1 MYVLPIYDE
10 ERHRVTGYCEVTEE
24 VYRAYWQE
32 VEHARWLEK
41 QARSHEISWQGVPDM
56 PDEDTLSF
64 HAAREPPSA
73 ESAAQSAALQEA
85 LAAEPPEL
93 VEALWALANGEITYE
108 EIAQK
113 WGVNK
118 KTAWEKLDRAHARL
132 REKLSRKMKLRRD
145 PPQIDEKTPSNSER
159 PILA

>member
-41 QARSHEISWQGVPDM
+41 QARSREISWQGVPDM

-64 HAAREPPSA
+64 HAAQKPPDP
-73 ESAAQSAALQEA
+73 ESAARSAALQEA
-85 LAAEPPEL
+85 LATEPPEL
-93 VEALWALANGEITYE
+93 VEALWALANGEKTQR
-108 EIAQK
+108 EIAK
-113 WGVNK
+113 EWGTTQPAVQQRLSNLRSRLK
-118 KTAWEKLDRAHARL
+118 KKLKNFR
-132 REKLSRKMKLRRD
+132 
-145 PPQIDEKTPSNSER
+145 
-159 PILA
+159 

>member
-10 ERHRVTGYCEVTEE
+10 ERQRVTGYCEVTEE

-41 QARSHEISWQGVPDM
+41 QARSREISWQGVSDM

-64 HAAREPPSA
+64 HAAQKPPDP
-73 ESAAQSAALQEA
+73 ESAAQSAALREA

-93 VEALWALANGEITYE
+93 VEALWALANKEKTLQ
-108 EIAQK
+108 EIADQWGISPQGVRQK
-113 WGVNK
+113 
-118 KTAWEKLDRAHARL
+118 AERAYKRL
-132 REKLSRKMKLRRD
+132 RKKL
-145 PPQIDEKTPSNSER
+145 EANENF
-159 PILA
+159 

>member
-41 QARSHEISWQGVPDM
+41 QARSREISWQGVPDM

-64 HAAREPPSA
+64 HAAQKPPDP

-93 VEALWALANGEITYE
+93 VEALWALANGEKTQR
-108 EIAQK
+108 EIAEE
-113 WGVNK
+113 WGVPRRTVSWQINQ
-118 KTAWEKLDRAHARL
+118 ALERL
-132 REKLSRKMKLRRD
+132 REKISRK
-145 PPQIDEKTPSNSER
+145 S
-159 PILA
+159 

>member
-10 ERHRVTGYCEVTEE
+10 ERHRVTGYCEVTED

-41 QARSHEISWQGVPDM
+41 QARSREISWQGVPDM

-64 HAAREPPSA
+64 HAAHEPPDP
-73 ESAAQSAALQEA
+73 ESAAQSAALRRA

-93 VEALWALANGEITYE
+93 VEALWALANKEKTLQ
-108 EIAQK
+108 EIADQWGISPQGVRQK
-113 WGVNK
+113 
-118 KTAWEKLDRAHARL
+118 AERAYKRL
-132 REKLSRKMKLRRD
+132 RKKL
-145 PPQIDEKTPSNSER
+145 EANENF
-159 PILA
+159 

>member
-41 QARSHEISWQGVPDM
+41 QARSREISWQGVPDM

-64 HAAREPPSA
+64 HAAQKPPDP
-73 ESAAQSAALQEA
+73 ESAAQSAALREA

-93 VEALWALANGEITYE
+93 VEALWALANGEKSQR
-108 EIAQK
+108 EIAEE
-113 WGVNK
+113 WGVPRRTVSWKINQ
-118 KTAWEKLDRAHARL
+118 ALERL
-132 REKLSRKMKLRRD
+132 REKISRK
-145 PPQIDEKTPSNSER
+145 S
-159 PILA
+159 

>member
-41 QARSHEISWQGVPDM
+41 QARSREISWQGVPDM

-64 HAAREPPSA
+64 HAAQKPPDP
-73 ESAAQSAALQEA
+73 ESAAQSAALREA
-85 LAAEPPEL
+85 LATEPPEL
-93 VEALWALANGEITYE
+93 VEALWALANGEKSQR
-108 EIAQK
+108 EIAK
-113 WGVNK
+113 EWGVPRRTVSWKINQ
-118 KTAWEKLDRAHARL
+118 ALERL
-132 REKLSRKMKLRRD
+132 REKISRK
-145 PPQIDEKTPSNSER
+145 S
-159 PILA
+159 

>member
-10 ERHRVTGYCEVTEE
+10 ERHRVTGYCEVTED

-41 QARSHEISWQGVPDM
+41 QARSREISWQGVPDM

-64 HAAREPPSA
+64 HAAQKPPDP

-93 VEALWALANGEITYE
+93 VEALWALANGEKSQR
-108 EIAQK
+108 EIAK
-113 WGVNK
+113 EWGVSQS
-118 KTAWEKLDRAHARL
+118 TVSRRLEKLCENL
-132 REKLSRKMKLRRD
+132 RMKLD
-145 PPQIDEKTPSNSER
+145 TPLFDDYHENFLKK
-159 PILA
+159 I

>member
-10 ERHRVTGYCEVTEE
+10 ERHRVTGYCEVTED

-64 HAAREPPSA
+64 HAAQKPPDP
-73 ESAAQSAALQEA
+73 ESAAQSAALREA
-85 LAAEPPEL
+85 LATEPPEL
-93 VEALWALANGEITYE
+93 VEALWALANGEKTQQ
-108 EIAQK
+108 EIAEE
-113 WGVNK
+113 WGVPRRTVSWKINQ
-118 KTAWEKLDRAHARL
+118 ALERL
-132 REKLSRKMKLRRD
+132 REKISRK
-145 PPQIDEKTPSNSER
+145 S
-159 PILA
+159 

>member
-1 MYVLPIYDE
+1 M
-10 ERHRVTGYCEVTEE
+10 
-24 VYRAYWQE
+24 YRAYWQE

-41 QARSHEISWQGVPDM
+41 QARSREISWQGVSGT

-64 HAAREPPSA
+64 HAAHEPPDP

-118 KTAWEKLDRAHARL
+118 KTAWEKIDRAHARL
-132 REKLSRKMKLRRD
+132 REKLSRKN
-145 PPQIDEKTPSNSER
+145 ENCAETPHKSTKKS
-159 PILA
+159 

>member
-93 VEALWALANGEITYE
+93 VEASGRWQMGKSPTKKLLRNGE
-108 EIAQK
+108 
-113 WGVNK
+113 
-118 KTAWEKLDRAHARL
+118 
-132 REKLSRKMKLRRD
+132 
-145 PPQIDEKTPSNSER
+145 
-159 PILA
+159 

>member
-10 ERHRVTGYCEVTEE
+10 ERHRITGYCEVTED

-64 HAAREPPSA
+64 HAAQKPPDP
-73 ESAAQSAALQEA
+73 ESAAQSAALREA

-93 VEALWALANGEITYE
+93 VEALWALANGEKTQR
-108 EIAQK
+108 EIAEE
-113 WGVNK
+113 WGVPRRTVSWKINQ
-118 KTAWEKLDRAHARL
+118 ALERL
-132 REKLSRKMKLRRD
+132 REKISRK
-145 PPQIDEKTPSNSER
+145 S
-159 PILA
+159 

>member
-10 ERHRVTGYCEVTEE
+10 ERHRVTGYCEVTED

-41 QARSHEISWQGVPDM
+41 QARSREISWQGVPDM

-64 HAAREPPSA
+64 HAAHEPPDP

-85 LAAEPPEL
+85 LATEPPEL
-93 VEALWALANGEITYE
+93 VEALWALANGEKTQR
-108 EIAQK
+108 EIAEE
-113 WGVNK
+113 WGVPRRTVSWKINQ
-118 KTAWEKLDRAHARL
+118 ALERL
-132 REKLSRKMKLRRD
+132 REKISRK
-145 PPQIDEKTPSNSER
+145 S
-159 PILA
+159 

>member
-41 QARSHEISWQGVPDM
+41 QARSREISWQGVPDM

-64 HAAREPPSA
+64 HAAQKPPDP
-73 ESAAQSAALQEA
+73 ESAAQSAALREA
-85 LAAEPPEL
+85 LATEPPEL
-93 VEALWALANGEITYE
+93 VEALWALANGEKTQR
-108 EIAQK
+108 EIAEE
-113 WGVNK
+113 WGVPRRTVSWKINQ
-118 KTAWEKLDRAHARL
+118 ALERL
-132 REKLSRKMKLRRD
+132 REKISRK
-145 PPQIDEKTPSNSER
+145 S
-159 PILA
+159 

>member
-41 QARSHEISWQGVPDM
+41 QARSREISWQGVPDM

-64 HAAREPPSA
+64 HAAHEPPDP
-73 ESAAQSAALQEA
+73 ESAAQSAALRRA

-93 VEALWALANGEITYE
+93 VEALWALANGEKTQR
-108 EIAQK
+108 EIAK
-113 WGVNK
+113 EWGTTQPAVQQRLSNLRSRLK
-118 KTAWEKLDRAHARL
+118 KKLKNFR
-132 REKLSRKMKLRRD
+132 
-145 PPQIDEKTPSNSER
+145 
-159 PILA
+159 

>member
-10 ERHRVTGYCEVTEE
+10 ERQRVTGYCEVTEE

-41 QARSHEISWQGVPDM
+41 QARSREISWQGVPDM

-64 HAAREPPSA
+64 HAAQKPPDP

-93 VEALWALANGEITYE
+93 VEALWALANKEKTLQ
-108 EIAQK
+108 EIADQWGISPQGVRQK
-113 WGVNK
+113 
-118 KTAWEKLDRAHARL
+118 AERAYKRL
-132 REKLSRKMKLRRD
+132 RKKL
-145 PPQIDEKTPSNSER
+145 EANENF
-159 PILA
+159 

>member
-10 ERHRVTGYCEVTEE
+10 ERHRVTGYCEVTED

-64 HAAREPPSA
+64 HAAQKPPDP

-93 VEALWALANGEITYE
+93 VEALWALANGEKTQR
-108 EIAQK
+108 EIADEWDVSQST
-113 WGVNK
+113 VSRRL
-118 KTAWEKLDRAHARL
+118 EKLCENL
-132 REKLSRKMKLRRD
+132 RMKLD
-145 PPQIDEKTPSNSER
+145 TPLFDDYHENFLKK
-159 PILA
+159 I

>member
-10 ERHRVTGYCEVTEE
+10 ERQRVTGYCEVTEE

-64 HAAREPPSA
+64 HAAQKPPDP
-73 ESAAQSAALQEA
+73 ESAAQSAALREA
-85 LAAEPPEL
+85 LATEPPEL
-93 VEALWALANGEITYE
+93 VEALWALANGEKTQR
-108 EIAQK
+108 EIAEE
-113 WGVNK
+113 WGVPRRTVSWKINQ
-118 KTAWEKLDRAHARL
+118 ALERL
-132 REKLSRKMKLRRD
+132 REKISRK
-145 PPQIDEKTPSNSER
+145 S
-159 PILA
+159 

>member
-10 ERHRVTGYCEVTEE
+10 ERQRVTGYCEVTED

-41 QARSHEISWQGVPDM
+41 QARSREISWQGVPDM

-64 HAAREPPSA
+64 HAAHEPPDP

-93 VEALWALANGEITYE
+93 VEALWALANGEKTQR
-108 EIAQK
+108 EIAK
-113 WGVNK
+113 EWGTTQPAVQQRLSNLRSRLK
-118 KTAWEKLDRAHARL
+118 KKLKNFR
-132 REKLSRKMKLRRD
+132 
-145 PPQIDEKTPSNSER
+145 
-159 PILA
+159 

>member
-10 ERHRVTGYCEVTEE
+10 ERQRVTGYCEVTEE

-41 QARSHEISWQGVPDM
+41 QARSREISWQGVPDM

-64 HAAREPPSA
+64 HAAQKPPDP
-73 ESAAQSAALQEA
+73 ESAARSAALREA

-93 VEALWALANGEITYE
+93 VEALWALANGEKTQD
-108 EIAQK
+108 EIAK
-113 WGVNK
+113 EWGTTQPAVQQRLSNLRSRLK
-118 KTAWEKLDRAHARL
+118 KKLKNFR
-132 REKLSRKMKLRRD
+132 
-145 PPQIDEKTPSNSER
+145 
-159 PILA
+159 

>member
-10 ERHRVTGYCEVTEE
+10 EQHRVTGYCEVTED

-41 QARSHEISWQGVPDM
+41 QARSREISWQGVPDM

-64 HAAREPPSA
+64 HAAQKPPDP
-73 ESAAQSAALQEA
+73 ESAARSAALREA

-93 VEALWALANGEITYE
+93 VEALWALANGEKTQR
-108 EIAQK
+108 EIAEE
-113 WGVNK
+113 WGVPRRTVSWKINQ
-118 KTAWEKLDRAHARL
+118 ALERL
-132 REKLSRKMKLRRD
+132 REKISRK
-145 PPQIDEKTPSNSER
+145 S
-159 PILA
+159 

>member
-10 ERHRVTGYCEVTEE
+10 ERHRVTGYCEVTED

-64 HAAREPPSA
+64 HAAQKPPDP
-73 ESAAQSAALQEA
+73 ESAALREA
-85 LAAEPPEL
+85 LATEPPEL
-93 VEALWALANGEITYE
+93 VEALWALANGEKTQR
-108 EIAQK
+108 EIAEE
-113 WGVNK
+113 WGVPRRTVSWKINQ
-118 KTAWEKLDRAHARL
+118 ALERL
-132 REKLSRKMKLRRD
+132 REKISRK
-145 PPQIDEKTPSNSER
+145 S
-159 PILA
+159 

>member
-73 ESAAQSAALQEA
+73 ESAAQSAALREA

-93 VEALWALANGEITYE
+93 VEALWALANGEKTQR
-108 EIAQK
+108 EIAEE
-113 WGVNK
+113 WGVPRRTVSWKINQ
-118 KTAWEKLDRAHARL
+118 ALERL
-132 REKLSRKMKLRRD
+132 REKISRK
-145 PPQIDEKTPSNSER
+145 S
-159 PILA
+159 

>member
-10 ERHRVTGYCEVTEE
+10 ERQRVTGYCEVTEE

-41 QARSHEISWQGVPDM
+41 QARSREISWQGVPDM

-64 HAAREPPSA
+64 HAAQKPPDP
-73 ESAAQSAALQEA
+73 ESAVQSAALQEA

-93 VEALWALANGEITYE
+93 VEALWALANGEKTQR
-108 EIAQK
+108 EIAEE
-113 WGVNK
+113 WGTTRQNVQI
-118 KTAWEKLDRAHARL
+118 RIRRL
-132 REKLSRKMKLRRD
+132 RERLKKKLK
-145 PPQIDEKTPSNSER
+145 NFG
-159 PILA
+159 

>member
-10 ERHRVTGYCEVTEE
+10 ERHRVTGYCEVTED

-41 QARSHEISWQGVPDM
+41 QARSREISWQGVPDM

-64 HAAREPPSA
+64 HAAHEPPDP
-73 ESAAQSAALQEA
+73 ESAAQSAALRRA

-93 VEALWALANGEITYE
+93 VEALWALANGEKTQR
-108 EIAQK
+108 EIAEE
-113 WGVNK
+113 WGVPRRTVSWQINQ
-118 KTAWEKLDRAHARL
+118 ALERL
-132 REKLSRKMKLRRD
+132 REKISRK
-145 PPQIDEKTPSNSER
+145 S
-159 PILA
+159 

>member
-41 QARSHEISWQGVPDM
+41 QARSREISWQGVPDM

-64 HAAREPPSA
+64 HAAHEPPDP
-73 ESAAQSAALQEA
+73 ESAAQSAALREA

-93 VEALWALANGEITYE
+93 VEALWALANGEKTQR
-108 EIAQK
+108 EIADQ
-113 WGVNK
+113 WGTTQPAVQQ
-118 KTAWEKLDRAHARL
+118 RL
-132 REKLSRKMKLRRD
+132 SNLRRRL
-145 PPQIDEKTPSNSER
+145 KKKLKNFR
-159 PILA
+159 

>member
-10 ERHRVTGYCEVTEE
+10 ERHRVTGYCEVTED

-41 QARSHEISWQGVPDM
+41 QARSHEISWQGVSDM

-64 HAAREPPSA
+64 HAAQKPPDP
-73 ESAAQSAALQEA
+73 ESAAQSAALREA

-93 VEALWALANGEITYE
+93 VEALWALANGEKSQR
-108 EIAQK
+108 EIAK
-113 WGVNK
+113 EWGVSQS
-118 KTAWEKLDRAHARL
+118 TVSRRLEKLCENL
-132 REKLSRKMKLRRD
+132 RMKLD
-145 PPQIDEKTPSNSER
+145 TPLFDDYHENFLKK
-159 PILA
+159 I

>member
-10 ERHRVTGYCEVTEE
+10 ERHRVTGYCEVTED

-41 QARSHEISWQGVPDM
+41 QARSREISWQGVPDM

-64 HAAREPPSA
+64 HAAHEPPDP
-73 ESAAQSAALQEA
+73 ESAAQSAALREA

-93 VEALWALANGEITYE
+93 VEALWALANGEKTQR
-108 EIAQK
+108 EIAEE
-113 WGVNK
+113 WGVPRRTVSWKINQ
-118 KTAWEKLDRAHARL
+118 ALERL
-132 REKLSRKMKLRRD
+132 REKISRK
-145 PPQIDEKTPSNSER
+145 S
-159 PILA
+159 

>member
-10 ERHRVTGYCEVTEE
+10 ERHRVTGYCEVTED
-24 VYRAYWQE
+24 VYRAYWHE
-32 VEHARWLEK
+32 VNRERRKEREIHSR
-41 QARSHEISWQGVPDM
+41 EISWQGVPDM

-64 HAAREPPSA
+64 HAAQKPPDP
-73 ESAAQSAALQEA
+73 ESAAQSAALREA
-85 LAAEPPEL
+85 LATEPPEL

-118 KTAWEKLDRAHARL
+118 KTAWEKIDRAHARL
-132 REKLSRKMKLRRD
+132 REKLSRKN
-145 PPQIDEKTPSNSER
+145 ENCAETPHKSTKKS
-159 PILA
+159 

>member
-41 QARSHEISWQGVPDM
+41 QARSREISWQGVPDM

-64 HAAREPPSA
+64 HAAQKPPDP

-93 VEALWALANGEITYE
+93 VEALWALANGEKTLQ
-108 EIAQK
+108 EIADQWGISPQGVRQK
-113 WGVNK
+113 
-118 KTAWEKLDRAHARL
+118 AERAYKRL
-132 REKLSRKMKLRRD
+132 RKKL
-145 PPQIDEKTPSNSER
+145 EANENF
-159 PILA
+159 

>member
-10 ERHRVTGYCEVTEE
+10 ERHRVTGYCEVSEE

-41 QARSHEISWQGVPDM
+41 QARSREISWQGVPDM

-64 HAAREPPSA
+64 HAAHEPPDP
-73 ESAAQSAALQEA
+73 ESAAQSAALREA

-93 VEALWALANGEITYE
+93 VEALWALANGEKTQR
-108 EIAQK
+108 EIAEE
-113 WGVNK
+113 WGTTQPAVQQ
-118 KTAWEKLDRAHARL
+118 RL
-132 REKLSRKMKLRRD
+132 SNLRRRL
-145 PPQIDEKTPSNSER
+145 KKKLKNFR
-159 PILA
+159 